1 MIENY
6 VEKQGNNLNMGYMLH
21 MRMTRN
27 NIHIRNITLQV
38 AKNANG
44 IKMER
49 LRQNIMIVKGE
60 CLIN

>member
-6 VEKQGNNLNMGYMLH
+6 VEKQGNNSNRGYMLH
-21 MRMTRN
+21 MTMTRN
-27 NIHIRNITLQV
+27 NIHIKNITFQV

-49 LRQNIMIVKGE
+49 TRQKIDDSE
-60 CLIN
+60 R